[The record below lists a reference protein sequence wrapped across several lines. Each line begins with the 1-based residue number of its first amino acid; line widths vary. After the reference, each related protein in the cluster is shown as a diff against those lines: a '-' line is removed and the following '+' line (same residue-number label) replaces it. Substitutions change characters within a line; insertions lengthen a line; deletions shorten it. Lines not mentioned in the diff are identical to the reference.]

1 VTRVVIAVL
10 VMTAA
15 AHADPDKPWAAGV
28 PQEQQDRANAL
39 YEEGNQLFAQQAHAP
54 ALEKYKQAIALWD
67 HPLIRFN
74 MAVTEIRLDRVLEA
88 ADDLDRALRYG
99 DQPFTKELYQQ
110 ALDYKRLVDG
120 RVGSVE
126 ASCDATAAH
135 LLLDGKPWFDCPG
148 KHEQRVLAGEHAV
161 VGEKQGYVTSSQRLV
176 VTGGATA
183 SAKVVLVPFET
194 AVVVTYPFARWI
206 PWTTLAGGAALAAIG
221 GGVWLLGRN
230 GMNQFDAD
238 YEAQC
243 ANGCEPGL
251 TAPEHRSLREEEDAA
266 ELKGKI
272 GIGMVA
278 TGGAAAVAGVVL
290 AIINRPTRAL
300 PDVEVAPRASGAV
313 TSVSWRF

>member
-1 VTRVVIAVL
+1 VTRALLAVAL
-10 VMTAA
+10 VARA

-28 PQEQQDRANAL
+28 PQEQQDKANAL

-54 ALEKYKQAIALWD
+54 ALAKYKQAIALWD

-88 ADDLDRALRYG
+88 ADDLERALRYG

-110 ALDYKRLVDG
+110 ALDYQKLLGG
-120 RVGSVE
+120 RVGYVE
-126 ASCDATAAH
+126 ASCDATASH
-135 LLLDGKPWFDCPG
+135 LLLDGRPWLDCPG
-148 KHEQRVLAGEHAV
+148 KQKQRVLAGEHAV
-161 VGEKQGYVTSSQRLV
+161 VGENEGYVTSSQRLV
-176 VTGGATA
+176 VAGGATA
-183 SAKVVLVPFET
+183 SAKIVLVPLET
-194 AVVVTYPFARWI
+194 AVVVTYRWPRWI
-206 PWTTLAGGAALAAIG
+206 PWTTLAGGAALAAVG

-251 TAPEHRSLREEEDAA
+251 TAPEHRSLREEEDSA

-278 TGGAAAVAGVVL
+278 TGGAAAVAGAVL
-290 AIINRPTRAL
+290 AIINRPSRVL
-300 PDVEVAPRASGAV
+300 PNVEVAPRAGGAV
-313 TSVSWRF
+313 TSLGWRF